1 LPYRAALWPV
11 DPSLSPS
18 LRRQAPSDQAW
29 GNGWGAYQSHRILMV
44 AFPISEE
51 AKERLQVMVE
61 SNDGF
66 YIAERD
72 LELRG
77 PGEFLGTKQSGLS
90 ELKFANLLRDQ
101 PILEEARVE
110 AFEVAGGDPDL
121 SRPEHQLIRQ
131 ALEKKW
137 KKKLDL
143 LRVE

>member
-1 LPYRAALWPV
+1 
-11 DPSLSPS
+11 
-18 LRRQAPSDQAW
+18 
-29 GNGWGAYQSHRILMV
+29 V
-44 AFPISEE
+44 AFPLSEE

-61 SNDGF
+61 SSDGF
-66 YIAERD
+66 YIAEKD

-77 PGEFLGTKQSGLS
+77 PGEFLGTKQSGLP

-110 AFEVAGGDPDL
+110 AFEMVRSDPDL
-121 SRPEHQLIRQ
+121 SQPEHHLIRQ

-143 LRVE
+143 LRVG